1 MKWERWRENNDIREM
16 VWEGRRGR
24 EGVGEKAWEGWYKR
38 AGIRTI
44 KGTTSTELKPDVVPL
59 MCDEVRWPEA
69 LIVWPDGYF
78 SIRQTA

>member
-1 MKWERWRENNDIREM
+1 MGEMAWERW
-16 VWEGRRGR
+16 RGR
-24 EGVGEKAWEGWYKR
+24 EGVGEMAWERRYKR

-59 MCDEVRWPEA
+59 MFDEVGWPEA
-69 LIVWPDGYF
+69 LIVWSDGYF

>member
-1 MKWERWRENNDIREM
+1 MTWERWRENNDKRK
-16 VWEGRRGR
+16 VTRNRWHGKD
-24 EGVGEKAWEGWYKR
+24 GVGEKYKR
-38 AGIRTI
+38 AGIRTV

-59 MCDEVRWPEA
+59 MIDEVGWPEA

>member
-1 MKWERWRENNDIREM
+1 M
-16 VWEGRRGR
+16 
-24 EGVGEKAWEGWYKR
+24 GEKAWERRYKR

-59 MCDEVRWPEA
+59 MFDEVGWPEA